1 MAQQQQKSSGLKSM
15 RRGQGKKLLDACPR
29 CKCRRYTRCGCGGY
43 VDTKPE
49 VNNGEQPKVEDS
61 KVG

>member
-1 MAQQQQKSSGLKSM
+1 MAQQQQKSAGLKSL
-15 RRGQGKKLLDACPR
+15 RRGGKKLLDVCPR
-29 CKCRRYTRCGCGGY
+29 CKCRRYTKCGCGGY

-49 VNNGEQPKVEDS
+49 VNNEQSQEQVA